1 MVNKPQVNDLFGND
15 DIDISI
21 VNNNNNKKNKPFDTD
36 RTGNDP
42 FADNVN
48 INSNSNNN
56 QRQIKSKDPFAPTPD
71 PFGQSNDPF
80 SNPKPKNN
88 VKDPFADTDTESID
102 N

>member
-1 MVNKPQVNDLFGND
+1 MVNKPKVNDPFGND

-21 VNNNNNKKNKPFDTD
+21 FNNNKKNKPFDTD

-42 FADNVN
+42 FADNN
-48 INSNSNNN
+48 NSNSNNN

-88 VKDPFADTDTESID
+88 VKGPFADTDTESID